1 MENEMV
7 GCAIEFFFFFFF
19 LPSCQLPQRDEYSL
33 MPGREGNEISALP
46 LSVSLSFH
54 RCLSEADGLVHR
66 SKKSCFIVITKK
78 KHFISVSE
86 APTVLCGLIASK
98 NLKSFL
104 LQHIILE
111 DHYMIY
117 SLGGEN
123 HILIPPRC
131 CFSGSKRRLEEGS
144 EVLRVGFNCVW
155 LALTFLNSNSRR
167 KQKEKGICGFLGV
180 WQTKLFAKTKQKNKS
195 LRFKF

>member
-1 MENEMV
+1 M
-7 GCAIEFFFFFFF
+7 CDWIFFFFSYPPASCHREMNI
-19 LPSCQLPQRDEYSL
+19 LSCQEGKVMRLVLFLSL
-33 MPGREGNEISALP
+33 FL
-46 LSVSLSFH
+46 SLSIAAFQKLMVWFIEA
-54 RCLSEADGLVHR
+54 RRAVLLLSL
-66 SKKSCFIVITKK
+66 K

-86 APTVLCGLIASK
+86 APTVLCGLRASK

-104 LQHIILE
+104 LQCIILE

-131 CFSGSKRRLEEGS
+131 CFSVSKRRLEEGS
-144 EVLRVGFNCVW
+144 EVLRGRFNCVW

-167 KQKEKGICGFLGV
+167 KQKEKGKQLWGFFLGGGGFGKWNCLQKQNKKIKV
-180 WQTKLFAKTKQKNKS
+180 WD
-195 LRFKF
+195 